1 MKKPNSSR
9 ANACHAKQP
18 QAGDVA
24 TGRDYKYSNFVALL
38 LIALVIALLVGGSYA
53 YLNWTTDQTPNRV
66 GAGIIEFHIVESTDG
81 TTAEKV
87 DQDATFTAGAENN
100 KVKFRAGDSEK
111 VGDARIR
118 VSFMPQVGS
127 SEVDGTNV
135 LFGENWSEPS
145 TDGTGTFISTDI
157 LKLYINPSYA
167 DFWDYSDGTFTTK
180 EAVAGGEETPVLL
193 YGATLADG
201 KDSGDYSS
209 VKVNVIASAI
219 QANATGAW

>member
-1 MKKPNSSR
+1 MRNINSSR
-9 ANACHAKQP
+9 SNGGRA
-18 QAGDVA
+18 QAGQTFV
-24 TGRDYKYSNFVALL
+24 GHDYKYSNFAALL

-53 YLNWTTDQTPNRV
+53 YLNSTTNQTPNRV

-87 DQDATFTAGAENN
+87 DEDATFTAGALNN
-100 KVKFRAGDSEK
+100 KVKFRAGTSEK
-111 VGDARIR
+111 VGDAKMR
-118 VSFMPQVGS
+118 VSFMPQVKS
-127 SEVDGTNV
+127 SDYEEANIM
-135 LFGENWSEPS
+135 FNQNWSAAPS
-145 TDGTGTFISTDI
+145 TDDAGTYISTDI